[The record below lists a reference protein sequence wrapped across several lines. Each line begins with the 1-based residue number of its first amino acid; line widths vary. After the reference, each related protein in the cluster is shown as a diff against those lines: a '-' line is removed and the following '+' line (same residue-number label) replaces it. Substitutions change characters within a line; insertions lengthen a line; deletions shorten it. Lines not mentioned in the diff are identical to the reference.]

1 MSLWDVYNQHLKS
14 ATFTDLTHEFFP
26 GQPKFPALP
35 DQTVS
40 NFLRLEDGMLFEI
53 HQWSFVGQWGTHVD
67 PPLHMHQGGRTVADL
82 EVNEMLLPLV
92 VLNCAPQSAENP
104 DYCVRLEDVQTWESA
119 HGRIPAG
126 SFVAMRTDWSK
137 RWPSTERMANRD
149 AAGVQHFPG
158 WSKDVLEFLF
168 TERNITA
175 VGHETTDTD
184 GGIATSRDDSNWS
197 LESYI
202 LGLDR
207 WQIELLTNLDQVP
220 EHGAL
225 VMATWPKPRG
235 ASGFPARVVAISSHG
250 SRDTRHE

>member
-1 MSLWDVYNQHLKS
+1 MSLWDVYDAHFKH
-14 ATFTDLTHEFFP
+14 AKFTDLTHEFFP

-35 DQTVS
+35 DQEIS
-40 NFLRLEDGMLFEI
+40 NFLKLSDGMLFEI
-53 HQWSFVGQWGTHVD
+53 HQYSFVGQWGTHVD
-67 PPLHMHQGGRTVADL
+67 PPLHMHAGGRDVAGL
-82 EVNEMLLPLV
+82 SVREMLLPLV
-92 VLNCAPQSAENP
+92 VLNVAPQVAANP
-104 DYCVRLEDVQTWESA
+104 DYAVTLEDVNAWEA
-119 HGRIPAG
+119 KYRRIPAG
-126 SFVAMRTDWSK
+126 SFVALRSDWSK

-158 WSKDVLEFLF
+158 WSREVLKLLLED
-168 TERNITA
+168 RGVTA

-184 GGIATSRDDSNWS
+184 GGVATSQADSNWS

-207 WQIELLTNLDQVP
+207 WQIELLTNLDAVP

-235 ASGFPARVVAISSHG
+235 GSGFPARVVAI
-250 SRDTRHE
+250 HE

>member
-1 MSLWDVYNQHLKS
+1 MSLWDVYNQHLKT
-14 ATFTDLTHEFFP
+14 ATYTDLTHEFFP

-35 DQTVS
+35 DQTIS
-40 NFLRLEDGMLFEI
+40 NFLKLKDGMLFEI
-53 HQWSFVGQWGTHVD
+53 HQYSFVGQWGTHVD
-67 PPLHMHQGGRTVADL
+67 PPLHMHAGGRTVAQL
-82 EVNEMLLPLV
+82 AVEEMLLPLV
-92 VLNCAPQSAENP
+92 VLNVVAQVEANP
-104 DYCVRLEDVQTWESA
+104 DYCPTIKDVRAWESKY
-119 HGRIPAG
+119 GRIPAG

-137 RWPSTERMANRD
+137 RWPSTETMANRD
-149 AAGVQHFPG
+149 GNGVQHFPG

-168 TERNITA
+168 EDRNITA

-184 GGIATSRDDSNWS
+184 GGIATSQADSNWS

-225 VMATWPKPRG
+225 VMATWAKPRG
-235 ASGFPARVVAISSHG
+235 GSGFPARVVAMSS
-250 SRDTRHE
+250 S